1 MVRILTKK
9 LYLCG
14 VNERRDIIVSNT
26 LTGIGKGEVAGYL
39 CHAYC
44 HKGFCEFTYNNNVY
58 RLKAGECLIIRRGDL
73 VDHVSESE
81 NLQVDVVYVTPE
93 FIEVSTPHSNY
104 GMKGSMALF
113 NNPVMSLTEEQQKV
127 CALDFDYIKRR
138 LALTT
143 HNFHRDAMINAIQCM
158 IIDFFDFHASLYG
171 NEKITSQYA
180 ELMERFMALLER
192 GDYRRNREINYY
204 ADKLFVTSKYLSEV
218 CKKVSG
224 FPANY
229 WINRYTVLD
238 ISRQLRDRKK
248 TLTALSDAYN
258 FSSPGYFSR
267 YVQKYLGIKPTDFR
281 E

>member
-1 MVRILTKK
+1 M
-9 LYLCG
+9 
-14 VNERRDIIVSNT
+14 
-26 LTGIGKGEVAGYL
+26 
-39 CHAYC
+39 
-44 HKGFCEFTYNNNVY
+44 
-58 RLKAGECLIIRRGDL
+58 KAGECLIIRRGDL
-73 VDHVSESE
+73 VERVNESDDFH
-81 NLQVDVVYVTPE
+81 VDVVYVTPE

-113 NNPVMSLTEEQQKV
+113 NDPILHLNPEQQKV

-180 ELMERFMALLER
+180 DLMERFLALLER
-192 GDYRRNREINYY
+192 GDFRKNRDIGYY
-204 ADKLFVTSKYLSEV
+204 ADKLCVTTKYLSEV

-238 ISRQLRDRKK
+238 ISRQLRDKK
-248 TLTALSDAYN
+248 CSFTELADIYG
-258 FSSPGYFSR
+258 FSSPSYFSR
-267 YVQKYLGIKPTDFR
+267 YVQKYLGASPSDFR